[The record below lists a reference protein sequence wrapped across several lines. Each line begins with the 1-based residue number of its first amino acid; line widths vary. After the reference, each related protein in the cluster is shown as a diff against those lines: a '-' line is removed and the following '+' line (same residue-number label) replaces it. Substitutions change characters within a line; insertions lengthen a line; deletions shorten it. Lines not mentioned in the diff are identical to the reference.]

1 MMLPPRRRISPASP
15 AATSCCSPS
24 TMRSSKPGRGRPTVV
39 AMVSTSS
46 SGEVAAAV
54 PPSVSP

>member
-1 MMLPPRRRISPASP
+1 MTLPPRSSTSPASP
-15 AATSCCSPS
+15 AATSPPAPS

>member
-1 MMLPPRRRISPASP
+1 MTLPPRSTTSPGSP
-15 AATSCCSPS
+15 AATSPSSP

-46 SGEVAAAV
+46 PGEVAAAV
-54 PPSVSP
+54 PASVSP